1 MNGFL
6 LPTPPS
12 VLLGL
17 EPSIHTASSSSSR
30 MDPRLRAWDDGEC
43 GGILAK
49 RAVSVQRHTTTGAS
63 LGRHLLH
70 PSFLCPS
77 QE

>member
-12 VLLGL
+12 VMLGL

-43 GGILAK
+43 GSHCRQTRLSAY
-49 RAVSVQRHTTTGAS
+49 RDTQQRV
-63 LGRHLLH
+63 LH
-70 PSFLCPS
+70 
-77 QE
+77 